1 MAHTT
6 PAIGIDLDGCID
18 EATPFFKALTHSWPG
33 KTYVITFRS
42 DAEKARRDVEGFGIK
57 CDEVV
62 LVSSFEAKADVIAEK
77 GVSIY
82 FDDQD
87 EILMHI
93 PEGVSVF
100 KIRNGGNYCFD
111 SRKWLFSSTT
121 GRQIC

>member
-1 MAHTT
+1 MTLRSPLVSPLDFSYFQGLPMAHTT

-87 EILMHI
+87 EILMPHA
-93 PEGVSVF
+93 V
-100 KIRNGGNYCFD
+100 
-111 SRKWLFSSTT
+111 
-121 GRQIC
+121 